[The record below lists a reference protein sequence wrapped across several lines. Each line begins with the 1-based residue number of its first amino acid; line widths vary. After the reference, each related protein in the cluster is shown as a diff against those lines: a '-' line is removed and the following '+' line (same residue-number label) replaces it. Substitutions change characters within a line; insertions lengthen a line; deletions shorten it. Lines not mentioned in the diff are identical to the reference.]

1 MLQLKNKKKV
11 YLYIFIFILISTI
24 TNNKLTENINK
35 IFLID
40 KININTDS
48 IEAKKSI
55 LLTTN
60 YIMKQNIFKLDKK
73 ILVDK
78 INKLNFLENIK
89 IQKKFPS
96 SIDIKARQTKFVAT
110 TFIDQKKYFVGYNG
124 KFIPAKKFMKNQTL
138 PIIFGKFFI
147 NDFINLKKTLNLLEI
162 DDNEIFKYY
171 SHKNNRWDLYF
182 KNNILIKLP
191 EKNYTIALKIYRQFA
206 TNNKIKPNTV
216 LDLRIS
222 NRLTVKSE

>member
-89 IQKKFPS
+89 IQKKIS
-96 SIDIKARQTKFVAT
+96 
-110 TFIDQKKYFVGYNG
+110 FIY
-124 KFIPAKKFMKNQTL
+124 
-138 PIIFGKFFI
+138 
-147 NDFINLKKTLNLLEI
+147 
-162 DDNEIFKYY
+162 
-171 SHKNNRWDLYF
+171 
-182 KNNILIKLP
+182 
-191 EKNYTIALKIYRQFA
+191 
-206 TNNKIKPNTV
+206 
-216 LDLRIS
+216 
-222 NRLTVKSE
+222 